1 MIVVHTYTC
10 IHLFRI
16 ESIDWSVDCRRR
28 FSRHVLKGSPVI
40 FSTENFPQ
48 FPKITRE
55 RKEELIKIQS
65 GIAWCKISE
74 IQISHF
80 LQNLT
85 YDWSSRW
92 FLVLSYLII
101 SLFFSKSDIE
111 GKLDLTLLN
120 LKKGVE
126 LIRFAKKNLVSFDF
140 SIEFGTRK

>member
-1 MIVVHTYTC
+1 MYT
-10 IHLFRI
+10 INLFRI

-85 YDWSSRW
+85 YDW
-92 FLVLSYLII
+92 FLFLLII
-101 SLFFSKSDIE
+101 SLFFSNLKSDIE

-120 LKKGVE
+120 LKKGIE